1 MTVGTSVRRP
11 SALVAGDAVRWGA
24 GASLVVGTALYG
36 AVGAALLSL
45 VLLGAVVPRALG
57 LHGVHDPVLGLVLS
71 AAAWMGLLDLYA
83 AVPWLDLAVHL
94 VATGVL
100 ADLAWRALVRVGA
113 VASPRPATVSGAGP
127 STPTRPVLGIVVV
140 TTALGVMLAVLWEL
154 GEWAGATFVDG
165 SINVGY
171 TDTLGDLAAGGVGAL
186 VAGLLLARRS

>member
-1 MTVGTSVRRP
+1 MTVGTSARRP
-11 SALVAGDAVRWGA
+11 LSLVAGDAVRWGA

-45 VLLGAVVPRALG
+45 VLLGTVIPRALG
-57 LHGVHDPVLGLVLS
+57 LHGVSDPLLGVVLS
-71 AAAWMGLLDLYA
+71 VAAWMGLLDLYA
-83 AVPWLDLAVHL
+83 DVPWLDLAVHL

-100 ADLAWRALVRVGA
+100 AALAWRTLVRLGA
-113 VASPRPATVSGAGP
+113 VVSPQRVPAAGAHASGPARPA
-127 STPTRPVLGIVVV
+127 LGVVVV

-171 TDTLGDLAAGGVGAL
+171 TDTLGDLAAGAVGSL
-186 VAGLLLARRS
+186 VAGILLARRS

>member
-1 MTVGTSVRRP
+1 MTVGTSARRP
-11 SALVAGDAVRWGA
+11 PTLVAGDAVRWGA

-36 AVGAALLSL
+36 TVGAALLSL

-57 LHGVHDPVLGLVLS
+57 LHGVHDPLLGLVLS

-100 ADLAWRALVRVGA
+100 ADLAWRTLVRVGA
-113 VASPRPATVSGAGP
+113 VASPQTAVTGAGAPMPARPA
-127 STPTRPVLGIVVV
+127 LGTVVV

>member
-1 MTVGTSVRRP
+1 MTVGTSARRP
-11 SALVAGDAVRWGA
+11 PTLVAGDAVRWAA
-24 GASLVVGTALYG
+24 GVSLVVGTALYG
-36 AVGAALLSL
+36 LIGAALLSL
-45 VLLGAVVPRALG
+45 VLLAAVIPRALG
-57 LHGVHDPVLGLVLS
+57 LHGLSDPVLGAVLS

-100 ADLAWRALVRVGA
+100 AALAWRTLVRVGA
-113 VASPRPATVSGAGP
+113 VTETRPAPATGAGRSAP
-127 STPTRPVLGIVVV
+127 ARPALGVVVV

-171 TDTLGDLAAGGVGAL
+171 TDTLGDLAAGATGSLA
-186 VAGLLLARRS
+186 AGIFLARRS